1 MQAEMLEVRQ
11 LLSAILLE
19 IPGVNGDAKAAG
31 ATSND
36 IELTSFT
43 WGLKR
48 QSSIE

>member
-1 MQAEMLEVRQ
+1 MLEVRQ